1 MAFACDLTLD
11 FLPCCADGHEWA
23 WFRRFCMASRVASS
37 LELRS
42 PLPYDFLTEVG
53 EKITEMVLETTQ
65 DCIVEYN
72 DHRVFKKE
80 HDEQLLLWLNQ

>member
-1 MAFACDLTLD
+1 MAFACDLALD

-37 LELRS
+37 LESRS
-42 PLPYDFLTEVG
+42 PLPYDFLTEVR
-53 EKITEMVLETTQ
+53 EKITEMVLETQ
-65 DCIVEYN
+65 DCTVEYH
-72 DHRVFKKE
+72 DHKVFKKE